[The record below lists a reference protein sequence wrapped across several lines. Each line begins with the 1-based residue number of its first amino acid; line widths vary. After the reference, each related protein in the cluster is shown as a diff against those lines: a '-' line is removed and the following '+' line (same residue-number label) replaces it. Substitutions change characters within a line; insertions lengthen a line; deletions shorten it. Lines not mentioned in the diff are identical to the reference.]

1 MRLLDEL
8 YAIALY
14 AYPRE
19 FRARFGREMQQ
30 VFRAR
35 CAAAPS
41 VPRFLLATARDL
53 LVTSLQERFTAMK
66 LARFAYSAAAL
77 IAVVGVSATMVQ
89 AYYIPTA
96 SMEPSLRMGDHVLV
110 NKTARNPRRGE
121 MVVFR
126 YPEDPSQTFIKRV
139 VGVPGDRIRIEDKQV
154 IRNGER
160 LVEEYARHLDSY
172 LDSYRDNFPGA
183 PNVHLE
189 DSAAEMLSRNV
200 ENGEVVVPEGALFV
214 LGDNRDR
221 SLDSRFWGF
230 VPLSN
235 VIGRPWVV
243 YWSSGHW
250 DRTML
255 EVR

>member
-1 MRLLDEL
+1 
-8 YAIALY
+8 
-14 AYPRE
+14 
-19 FRARFGREMQQ
+19 
-30 VFRAR
+30 
-35 CAAAPS
+35 
-41 VPRFLLATARDL
+41 
-53 LVTSLQERFTAMK
+53 MK